1 MKRQDGMAVVMAL
14 LIVAL
19 AASASALVLWQQGL
33 WLRQVEQ
40 DRSRAGVR
48 LAADGGLAWAM
59 DLLRF
64 DGISS
69 STDHLG
75 ELWAQ
80 PLPKLDAQGFSV
92 AGQISDAQGRFNL
105 NNLVDGATGKINRP
119 QLQLYRQLLMAL
131 DQPPTLAEPLLAWM
145 GARGDDDKSTEGSAP
160 RRMARASQLAWVPGY
175 RPEVLARL
183 LPQVVALPENGA
195 TAINVNTATPEVM
208 AALVPALDSGRRLA
222 LLNQRRALPFKDQ
235 QDFLTKLVLPDNLKP
250 DRALFD
256 VKSSYFLLD
265 SEVSRAPVRLKQR
278 ALLSRSGEVSLVWR
292 EEGGLPPSTT
302 DNHDDTAT
310 PTGAGLAR

>member
-1 MKRQDGMAVVMAL
+1 MKRQQGMAVVMAL

-40 DRSRAGVR
+40 DRARAGVR

-69 STDHLG
+69 NIDHLG

-92 AGQISDAQGRFNL
+92 AGQISDAQARFNL
-105 NNLVDGATGKINRP
+105 NNLVDGTTGKINQS
-119 QLQLYRQLLMAL
+119 QLALYRRLLMTL
-131 DQPPTLAEPLLAWM
+131 GQPPTLAEPLLAWM
-145 GARGDDDKSTEGSAP
+145 GARGDDDKTVAGPP
-160 RRMARASQLAWVPGY
+160 RRLERASQLAWVPGY

-183 LPQVVALPENGA
+183 LPQVVALPESGV
-195 TAINVNTATPEVM
+195 TTINVNTATPEVL

-235 QDFLTKLVLPDNLKP
+235 QDFQSKLVLPDNLKP
-250 DRALFD
+250 DNALFD
-256 VKSSYFLLD
+256 VKSGYFLLD
-265 SEVSRAPVRLKQR
+265 SEVSRAPVKLRQR
-278 ALLSRSGEVSLVWR
+278 ALLRRSGEVSLVWR
-292 EEGGLPPSTT
+292 EEGGLPPTNT

-310 PTGAGLAR
+310 LPDAGLAR